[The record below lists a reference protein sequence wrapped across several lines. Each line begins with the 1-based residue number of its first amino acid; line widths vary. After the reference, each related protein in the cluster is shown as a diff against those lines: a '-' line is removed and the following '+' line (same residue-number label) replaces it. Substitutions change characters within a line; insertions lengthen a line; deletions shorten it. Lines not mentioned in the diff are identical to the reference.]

1 MTVNE
6 SYEIEEKAYAKITRI
21 KEDRKIENEAFAEG
35 LEKGFDLAFR
45 AMRDAIREKEKEET
59 A

>member
-6 SYEIEEKAYAKITRI
+6 SYEVEEKAYAKITRI

-35 LEKGFDLAFR
+35 LEKGFDVAFR
-45 AMRDAIREKEKEET
+45 AMRDAIREKEKE
-59 A
+59 